1 MNFRSRV
8 PPGLFPSS
16 MLGRLL
22 AALLTA
28 SLAIVGLFF
37 LAFALVAAASI
48 AAVVIARLWWVARK
62 LRAQRD
68 ASVIEGSYSVEADS
82 TPALD
87 DAGTKPD
94 LTNRN

>member
-1 MNFRSRV
+1 MNFKFRV
-8 PPGLFPSS
+8 PTGLFPSS

-37 LAFALVAAASI
+37 LAFALVAAALI

-62 LRAQRD
+62 LRTQRD
-68 ASVIEGSYSVEADS
+68 ASVIEGSYSVETDL

-87 DAGTKPD
+87 DVSTKPGP
-94 LTNRN
+94 TNRD